1 MTGSHDILVLL
12 FQNIYKWK
20 RRKKVIKKMPLG
32 GDVQDWFKSLPFF
45 TRYWFGGTVLFTL
58 LGRFGLLPASW
69 LFLFWEPLWYKF
81 QIWRPVTA
89 IFYYPLSPQT
99 GFHFLINLYFMYN
112 YSLRLEFT
120 FLFVLLISTGR
131 TVNDVFCIKN

>member
-20 RRKKVIKKMPLG
+20 RRKKVIKMPLG

-120 FLFVLLISTGR
+120 CLCVLLISTGR